1 MSGTIGRILLGLVG
15 IFVVILVLFALFGFF
30 TMRRSFPK
38 ISGEIQLDGLDG
50 PVDIFRD
57 DYGIPHI
64 YASTSHDLFYAQG
77 YVHAQDRFWQ
87 MDFWRHIGSGRLSE
101 MFGESQVDTDK
112 FLRTMGWARVVEEE
126 LDSLDP
132 MSTAILQDFAEGVN
146 AYLADHQGSALSL
159 EYAVLKLLNPDY
171 QPEPWQPLHSLT
183 WAKAM
188 AWDLGGNMTFEIERA
203 NLLKTLSPEQVNEI
217 VPPYHRAHPKCE
229 CR

>member
-64 YASTSHDLFYAQG
+64 YASTSHDLFFAQG

-87 MDFWRHIGSGRLSE
+87 MEFW
-101 MFGESQVDTDK
+101 
-112 FLRTMGWARVVEEE
+112 
-126 LDSLDP
+126 
-132 MSTAILQDFAEGVN
+132 
-146 AYLADHQGSALSL
+146 
-159 EYAVLKLLNPDY
+159 
-171 QPEPWQPLHSLT
+171 
-183 WAKAM
+183 
-188 AWDLGGNMTFEIERA
+188 
-203 NLLKTLSPEQVNEI
+203 
-217 VPPYHRAHPKCE
+217 
-229 CR
+229 